1 MLAAKKLDEAT
12 YTPSTPSPEQPW
24 EEMTRP
30 RTKPKLKPRFFK
42 FLYVA
47 TVFSLFCG
55 GLYFC
60 SLAMGV
66 ATKGYEITKLKN
78 EINALE
84 TANERLRLEIAE
96 LDSLERIEMLAL
108 NELGMIPPGAD
119 DYVLL
124 PGADDPEQPED
135 ELELQV
141 AGTEEGEHLSTA
153 SEDDIPLFRQK
164 AAALWS
170 VALQKE

>member
-12 YTPSTPSPEQPW
+12 YTPSTPSPEQPS
-24 EEMTRP
+24 P
-30 RTKPKLKPRFFK
+30 RTKPRFKPRFFK

-47 TVFSLFCG
+47 IVFSLFCG

-66 ATKGYEITKLKN
+66 ATKGYEITKLKS

-84 TANERLRLEIAE
+84 AANERLRLEIAE
-96 LDSLERIEMLAL
+96 LNSLERIEMLAL
-108 NELGMIPPGAD
+108 NELGMVQPDVD

-124 PGADDPEQPED
+124 PGAYYPEQPEEQPED
-135 ELELQV
+135 EQELAIAV
-141 AGTEEGEHLSTA
+141 SEEGEHFSTA
-153 SEDDIPLFRQK
+153 SEDDRPLFRQK

-170 VALQKE
+170 VAFEKE

>member
-12 YTPSTPSPEQPW
+12 YTPSTPSPKQPS
-24 EEMTRP
+24 P

-42 FLYVA
+42 LLYVV
-47 TVFSLFCG
+47 TVVSLFCG

-60 SLAMGV
+60 SLVMGV
-66 ATKGYEITKLKN
+66 ATKGYEITKLKE
-78 EINALE
+78 EISALE

-108 NELGMIPPGAD
+108 NELGMVQPGVD
-119 DYVLL
+119 DFVLL
-124 PGADDPEQPED
+124 PGMDNLEEPEYER
-135 ELELQV
+135 ELEV
-141 AGTEEGEHLSTA
+141 ALSEEGEPLSTA

-164 AAALWS
+164 ATALLS